1 MTTHA
6 IAPPPDARRV
16 FDWESGGT
24 GWARWFDG
32 TARAAGPRR
41 AQAAL
46 IIASAASRARNAR
59 QRARRLGLRLSQ
71 RGAVFT
77 LNDDDGATVRSP
89 RSPRLRRTSGSGT
102 PRADPARNAPPVRRT
117 SAPSPSCGSDT
128 SPHTSDLR
136 ASAMARRSAA
146 PKEMGV
152 PPSLTP
158 AAVASFLIQRSEL
171 FRPEPCFVRI
181 TLQHK
186 RFRCI

>member
-41 AQAAL
+41 TQAAL
-46 IIASAASRARNAR
+46 MIASAASPARNAR

-77 LNDDDGATVRSP
+77 LNDDDGATVEVTPLAAVEAYLGQRYTP
-89 RSPRLRRTSGSGT
+89 CRPGPQRT
-102 PRADPARNAPPVRRT
+102 T
-117 SAPSPSCGSDT
+117 SAPDICA
-128 SPHTSDLR
+128 L
-136 ASAMARRSAA
+136 
-146 PKEMGV
+146 
-152 PPSLTP
+152 
-158 AAVASFLIQRSEL
+158 SEL
-171 FRPEPCFVRI
+171 
-181 TLQHK
+181 
-186 RFRCI
+186 RF